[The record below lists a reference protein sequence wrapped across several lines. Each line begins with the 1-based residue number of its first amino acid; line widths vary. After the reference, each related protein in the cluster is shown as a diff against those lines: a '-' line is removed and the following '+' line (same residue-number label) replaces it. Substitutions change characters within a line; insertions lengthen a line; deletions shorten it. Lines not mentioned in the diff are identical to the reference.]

1 MRIDD
6 LNEAPMGVLNRMAQ
20 KVVSKVPGSI
30 GAKAQGKLDTGKVA
44 NQWKKDYMTYLGRT
58 GQKPDTENLKAY
70 LKTLGL
76 SDQDSID
83 IVGESALIERALT
96 GGEIDKIMLKAAQK
110 GAAGGTSASS
120 SATSVN
126 EPAAGDA
133 AATSGQAEPAASQ
146 AANEPAAGDAAATS
160 GQAEPAASQAAPAKP
175 SLAQRAGQAIKGLA
189 GKAASAVGQK
199 LAPAAGAS
207 AQKVEPTVGGAAK
220 PKMNIGRAATQQPP
234 GVTAPATSK
243 GAGAGIDTY
252 INNWAKNINA
262 AASPQEKIN
271 LAKEVINFLKDRKG
285 SPEGKR
291 GAAMAKSVL
300 KRSND
305 PTLQKM
311 AQSGAFALERKMY
324 AVANKLLEAIGLTW
338 RDLGYRIS
346 VTESTSDYV
355 VIIER

>member
-6 LNEAPMGVLNRMAQ
+6 LNEAPMGILNRMAQ

-96 GGEIDKIMLKAAQK
+96 GGEIAKIMLKAAQK

-120 SATSVN
+120 SATSV
-126 EPAAGDA
+126 
-133 AATSGQAEPAASQ
+133 
-146 AANEPAAGDAAATS
+146 NEPAAGDAAATS

>member
-6 LNEAPMGVLNRMAQ
+6 LNEAPMGILNRMAQ
-20 KVVSKVPGSI
+20 KVVSKVPGGI

-58 GQKPDTENLKAY
+58 GQKADTENLKAF
-70 LKTLGL
+70 LKTLGMA
-76 SDQDSID
+76 DQDTAA
-83 IVGESALIERALT
+83 IVGESALIERPLSR
-96 GGEIDKIMLKAAQK
+96 GEIDKIILKAAQK
-110 GAAGGTSASS
+110 GASQAGG
-120 SATSVN
+120 
-126 EPAAGDA
+126 G
-133 AATSGQAEPAASQ
+133 SGQAASKGAPAPSAPSGTAPAS
-146 AANEPAAGDAAATS
+146 GGAAAP
-160 GQAEPAASQAAPAKP
+160 QADTAGGEEPQAAPPTAQPAPAKL
-175 SLAQRAGQAIKGLA
+175 SLAQRAGQAVKSLA
-189 GKAASAVGQK
+189 GKAATAIGQK
-199 LAPAAGAS
+199 LAPAAGQPAQAAAS
-207 AQKVEPTVGGAAK
+207 PAGSAAPAQQAGSAA
-220 PKMNIGRAATQQPP
+220 PAQQAS
-234 GVTAPATSK
+234 GVTAQPGAK

-262 AASPQEKIN
+262 ANPQQKVA

-285 SPEGKR
+285 SPEGRR

-300 KRSND
+300 KRSKD

-346 VTESTSDYV
+346 ITESTSDYV
-355 VIIER
+355 VIIPR